1 MSFDALAW
9 AAKVRTKHS
18 TDKLVLLGLAENASR
33 DAGEA
38 WPSIASLC
46 EFGSLNRKTVI
57 ASLDRLIAAGL
68 IAETG
73 ECKGRTAQVKV
84 YRLNLSNSPEIGI
97 VKQSQKRNPS
107 QKRNS
112 SDFTR
117 KQSQKRD
124 TEPMREPIP
133 LVSTNVDTP
142 PAAKNDNSE
151 KPLTVDEVVEAWNET
166 AGTIGLRRCA
176 KLTEDRRKRLRSLI
190 RKYPIEDFQTALAA
204 VRRSA
209 FCRGENERGWSADIE
224 FFSRE
229 RNFVKLIEGSYDGK
243 QAA

>member
-1 MSFDALAW
+1 MSFEALAW

-18 TDKLVLLGLAENASR
+18 TDKLVLLGLAEVASR
-33 DAGEA
+33 DAAEA

-57 ASLDRLIAAGL
+57 AALDRLIASGF

-73 ECKGRTAQVKV
+73 EQKGRTGQVKV
-84 YRLNLSNSPEIGI
+84 YRLNLSNSPEIGT
-97 VKQSQKRNPS
+97 VKQSQNRDRS

-133 LVSTNVDTP
+133 LVSSNDDTP
-142 PAAKNDNSE
+142 PKSENDNSE

-166 AGTIGLRRCA
+166 AGSIGLRRCA

-204 VRRSA
+204 VRRSS